1 MEKKEY
7 IERGVVLE
15 KLRGY
20 SLENPS
26 ALGKHSGAVEV
37 AMYAIE
43 QLPAADVAEVVHGE
57 WIHNPKREYDYICSV
72 CYGDAPEDRMRN
84 NAILTPYCP
93 HCGAKMDGKT
103 YTLAEVKAEL
113 GLDQMDGGNR
123 NADA

>member
-1 MEKKEY
+1 MMEKKEY

-43 QLPAADVAEVVHGE
+43 QLPAADVVEVVHGE
-57 WIHNPKREYDYICSV
+57 WIIKTDYKTPVSHAYIRKEKLYIC
-72 CYGDAPEDRMRN
+72 
-84 NAILTPYCP
+84 PYCAKDYRK
-93 HCGAKMDGKT
+93 HMNFCGNCGAK
-103 YTLAEVKAEL
+103 
-113 GLDQMDGGNR
+113 MDGGNR